1 MVVADLRPV
10 ALPVWQAR
18 LSLHLAEAR
27 GRTVIRTRAHE
38 GPLLV
43 QRAFYP
49 EADGTAHL
57 YVLHPPGGVAGGD
70 ELDIAVALG
79 PSARALV
86 TTPAATKIYRTRAAE
101 ARLRQTL
108 TVGRDAVLEWLPQE
122 TIAFGGARAESVTRV
137 TLEAGARYVGWDIVC
152 LGRPASGDDFA
163 SGRLGQR
170 TELWREKKPLV
181 IDRVSIEAGDAGRR
195 GAWGWA
201 GRTVYGCLLATDG
214 SDELVTDIR
223 QAVTPSREGDLFA
236 VTRVGTVVVCRFL
249 GSSSEQARRMFT
261 EAWGLVRRHLL
272 SKPACPPRI
281 WAT

>member
-10 ALPVWQAR
+10 ALPAWRAR
-18 LSLHLAEAR
+18 LSLDLAEAR
-27 GRTVIRTRAHE
+27 GRTVIGTRAHE

-49 EADGTAHL
+49 EGDGTAHL

-70 ELDIAVALG
+70 ELEITLGLG
-79 PSARALV
+79 PSARALI
-86 TTPAATKIYRTRAAE
+86 TTPAATKIYRTRGAE

-108 TVGRDAVLEWLPQE
+108 TVGRDAVLEWFPQE
-122 TIAFGGARAESVTRV
+122 TIAFGGARAESITRV
-137 TLEAGARYVGWDIVC
+137 ALERGARYIGWDIVC
-152 LGRPASGDDFA
+152 LGRPASGDDFE

-170 TELWREKKPLV
+170 TEIWRGAKPLV
-181 IDRVSIEAGDAGRR
+181 VDRVAVEAGDAGRR

-214 SDELVTDIR
+214 SDALVGALR
-223 QAVTPSREGDLFA
+223 EGVTPARAGDMFA

-249 GSSSEQARRMFT
+249 GSSAEQARRLFT
-261 EAWGLVRRHLL
+261 EAWSLARRHLL